1 MPEAAPIYIAP
12 DAFCDLAP
20 EDRLL
25 LSGPGTSSPPGA
37 CLRSSAALG
46 PIAVGSYLGQEMG
59 KPLFQ
64 VESALWMPGRGPS
77 CQRAFVLR
85 ALSPMELPREP
96 VAYWIW
102 KEGYS
107 LARISLSD
115 SGARGNREDRSGPRI
130 AEIVRSEL
138 PLCLELAF
146 ILPDDLR
153 GCKSLLCH
161 LALELQADL
170 ILTTGGTGVTSRDL
184 APEATSAVLERRL
197 PGFEQAML
205 SASLAKTPHA
215 VISRAKAGI
224 LGSSL
229 ILNLPGSRKAVE
241 ENLAAV
247 LPAFKHTLDKIRD
260 DPSACGRS

>member
-1 MPEAAPIYIAP
+1 M
-12 DAFCDLAP
+12 
-20 EDRLL
+20 
-25 LSGPGTSSPPGA
+25 
-37 CLRSSAALG
+37 
-46 PIAVGSYLGQEMG
+46 
-59 KPLFQ
+59 
-64 VESALWMPGRGPS
+64 
-77 CQRAFVLR
+77 
-85 ALSPMELPREP
+85 
-96 VAYWIW
+96 AYWIW

-130 AEIVRSEL
+130 TEIVRSEL

-146 ILPDDLR
+146 ILPDDLG

-184 APEATSAVLERRL
+184 APEATEAVLERRL

-229 ILNLPGSRKAVE
+229 IVNLPGSRKAVE

-260 DPSACGRS
+260 DPTACGRS

>member
-1 MPEAAPIYIAP
+1 
-12 DAFCDLAP
+12 
-20 EDRLL
+20 
-25 LSGPGTSSPPGA
+25 
-37 CLRSSAALG
+37 
-46 PIAVGSYLGQEMG
+46 
-59 KPLFQ
+59 
-64 VESALWMPGRGPS
+64 
-77 CQRAFVLR
+77 
-85 ALSPMELPREP
+85 MELSRQPA
-96 VAYWIW
+96 AYRLW
-102 KEGYS
+102 KQGYA

-115 SGARGNREDRSGPRI
+115 SGASGNREDRSGPRI
-130 AEIVRSEL
+130 AEIVRGDL

-146 ILPDDLR
+146 ILPDELR

-161 LALELQADL
+161 LALELQVDL

-184 APEATSAVLERRL
+184 APEATEAVLERPL

-205 SASLAKTPHA
+205 AASLAKTPHA

-229 ILNLPGSRKAVE
+229 IVNLPGSRKAVE

-260 DPSACGRS
+260 DPTPCGRS